1 MKIKYKTTQLQCGG
15 LVASDLLTL
24 QKSCADLYMHLWT
37 NERIFA
43 MDVFVTACSECNDWH
58 IILQRFWIS
67 LLIRQS
73 PWQMSVTYI
82 INICFSW
89 YVRMNFLNFLALVTG
104 KFLMIY
110 ICKPMISID
119 VNLCPM
125 KTGMICLFLSYAFY
139 SFPCLII
146 ATELLNFCKP
156 IICIDAEWHNLSN
169 SNSNCKHSTKVSYT
183 SHITL
188 NINDI

>member
-1 MKIKYKTTQLQCGG
+1 MHTNLFLNADIFSQAGRFKWIKIKYKTTQLQCEG

-89 YVRMNFLNFLALVTG
+89 YVRMIQLLKLF
-104 KFLMIY
+104 
-110 ICKPMISID
+110 SI
-119 VNLCPM
+119 
-125 KTGMICLFLSYAFY
+125 G
-139 SFPCLII
+139 
-146 ATELLNFCKP
+146 
-156 IICIDAEWHNLSN
+156 HR
-169 SNSNCKHSTKVSYT
+169 KVF
-183 SHITL
+183 
-188 NINDI
+188 NDLYMQTND